1 MDNITVG
8 WMYPDILNLHG
19 ERSSVQALVS
29 IGSNLGLE
37 IEIRR
42 IDDFEDPIPY
52 QELDMLM
59 FLPGEISSFR
69 YLVPALRRQMKEL
82 TAYVENGGH
91 ILALGTSGLLFGNKI
106 LREDGSVQE
115 GLGIMDLTATERK
128 YVWGDDLHF
137 RIKETRQELIGSQIM
152 MLDVE
157 TATPLGTT
165 IYGRGN
171 NGTGTEGARYQNLI
185 YTNCCGPLFVKNPWF
200 AEDILKDIALS
211 KYLGLRKTRLNRLAS
226 DSFDSTE
233 RFLKTKR
240 QQYSP

>member
-19 ERSSVQALVS
+19 ERGSVQALVS
-29 IGSNLGLE
+29 IGSNLGLK
-37 IEIRR
+37 IDIRR
-42 IDDFEDPIPY
+42 IEDFEDPIPY
-52 QELDMLM
+52 RELDMLM
-59 FLPGEISSFR
+59 FLPGEISSFQ
-69 YLVPALRRQMKEL
+69 YLVPALRRQMEEL

-91 ILALGTSGLLFGNKI
+91 ILALGTSGLLFGRSI

-157 TATPLGTT
+157 TSMPLGTT

-171 NGTGTEGARYQNLI
+171 NGTGTEGSRYQNLI

-211 KYLGLRKTRLNRLAS
+211 KYLGVRKKRSNTLAS
-226 DSFDSTE
+226 AFFDSTE
-233 RFLKTKR
+233 RFLKAKR
-240 QQYSP
+240 Q